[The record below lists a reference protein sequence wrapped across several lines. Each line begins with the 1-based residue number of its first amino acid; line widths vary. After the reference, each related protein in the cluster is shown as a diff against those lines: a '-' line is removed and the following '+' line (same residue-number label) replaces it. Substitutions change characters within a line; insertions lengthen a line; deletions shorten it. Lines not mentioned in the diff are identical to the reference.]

1 MPASTTM
8 GLSRAPTPTRT
19 FERKMQKA
27 QRNRVAAAAST
38 SDAPRQLWSEPECRD
53 LLVVGP
59 GVLGSRVAVG
69 WLVKYPG
76 AVVVGQTNTDA
87 SHDGL
92 ESLGVYPRVKNFD
105 ADDATAGRTFP
116 YVVFSAPPSGSED
129 YPGEVESA
137 LKYWDGKGCFVFT
150 SSSAVYANEAGEGCD
165 EDSPVYEIGTN
176 PRVDRLLKAEKV
188 VLDAGGSVCRLAG
201 LYHSER
207 GAHKYFL
214 KTPKL
219 DSRADALV
227 NLIHYEDAASLCV
240 AALASKSKSSVFLGT
255 DGVPV
260 TRGDIAKLSIESGAY
275 KDAVSPEFTAV
286 DGPMGRSMTNPRTR
300 SSLGWSPKYESFQAF
315 MTSHGALDTYSPR
328 YKPERPRF
336 SPTGRP
342 HQKGA

>member
-38 SDAPRQLWSEPECRD
+38 SDAPRRLWSEPECRD

-69 WLVKYPG
+69 WLAKYPG

-87 SHDGL
+87 SHEGL

-176 PRVDRLLKAEKV
+176 PRVDRLLTAE
-188 VLDAGGSVCRLAG
+188 RLF
-201 LYHSER
+201 S
-207 GAHKYFL
+207 
-214 KTPKL
+214 TP
-219 DSRADALV
+219 
-227 NLIHYEDAASLCV
+227 
-240 AALASKSKSSVFLGT
+240 
-255 DGVPV
+255 
-260 TRGDIAKLSIESGAY
+260 GDRC
-275 KDAVSPEFTAV
+275 AV
-286 DGPMGRSMTNPRTR
+286 
-300 SSLGWSPKYESFQAF
+300 
-315 MTSHGALDTYSPR
+315 
-328 YKPERPRF
+328 
-336 SPTGRP
+336 
-342 HQKGA
+342 